1 MFNVHPVIYSLAR
14 MNRVALITGG
24 SRGIG
29 RGIALDL
36 AAMGWDLVVNYANN
50 QAAAEDTAK
59 KSIECAKAAGY
70 KIRAE
75 IFRGNVGQTA
85 DRDQLISFVQI
96 QFGRLDLLV
105 NNAGITSIGRSDIL
119 DASEENWDALM
130 AINLKGP
137 FFLSQLAGSWM
148 IEQYKSD
155 DSRRGKIINIS
166 SISSHTVSSNRG
178 DYCVAKAGLR
188 MVTKLFAARLAD
200 SAINVYEVCPG
211 VITSDMTDPVKSKYD
226 KMINDGLTPIRRWGE
241 PSDVGK
247 AVVALANDYFPFTTG
262 DVFNV
267 DGGFTVRQ
275 I

>member
-1 MFNVHPVIYSLAR
+1 

-59 KSIECAKAAGY
+59 TSIECAKAAGH

-75 IFRGNVGQTA
+75 ICRGNVGQAA

-137 FFLSQLAGSWM
+137 FFLSQLAGGWM
-148 IEQYKSD
+148 IEQYKED

-226 KMINDGLTPIRRWGE
+226 KMISDGLTPIRRWGE